1 MKNDFNFEIF
11 ETPAISEQEIEQKQ
25 SEKAAK
31 ITKNKKKNTA
41 IRVLGTIAIVIAAVI
56 AVLCIYLFT
65 VPSHNPEKLVKKYIS
80 EINNAEWEK
89 SYSRLYFD
97 KDTPIYDENYINF
110 CKENPSEMALAPGKI
125 IDFEIN
131 KDAEDSYSPK
141 SNRIFYS
148 VNYVL
153 EDGSSGTFYLTVMK
167 TNNKSKKLA
176 EYGVLPSQKC
186 FASLK
191 ITVPA
196 STEIYVRGI
205 KFNKPKCENN
215 NCIYEIGYT
224 FADVNDIHIV
234 NPYCSEIEEM
244 IEVNPGE
251 NIYDFTPEITEE
263 CYNNLCKR
271 TEESITSIYTDI
283 INGSEDFSKYKL
295 SDAYKENGFS
305 EDIKKIKENVFM
317 GNYTVSDFKV
327 EEVTLKKSFDDIE
340 KQLSTDENEIEVK
353 YDFRYSY
360 TVTYEG
366 ADDKSIS
373 QTREGNG
380 YFGIK
385 YVLGNEWYINDIST
399 HAWF

>member
-1 MKNDFNFEIF
+1 
-11 ETPAISEQEIEQKQ
+11 
-25 SEKAAK
+25 
-31 ITKNKKKNTA
+31 
-41 IRVLGTIAIVIAAVI
+41 
-56 AVLCIYLFT
+56 
-65 VPSHNPEKLVKKYIS
+65 
-80 EINNAEWEK
+80 
-89 SYSRLYFD
+89 
-97 KDTPIYDENYINF
+97 
-110 CKENPSEMALAPGKI
+110 
-125 IDFEIN
+125 
-131 KDAEDSYSPK
+131 
-141 SNRIFYS
+141 
-148 VNYVL
+148 
-153 EDGSSGTFYLTVMK
+153 
-167 TNNKSKKLA
+167 
-176 EYGVLPSQKC
+176 
-186 FASLK
+186 
-191 ITVPA
+191 
-196 STEIYVRGI
+196 
-205 KFNKPKCENN
+205 
-215 NCIYEIGYT
+215 
-224 FADVNDIHIV
+224 
-234 NPYCSEIEEM
+234 M